1 MTVNDA
7 AFSWPV
13 RVYYEDTDA
22 VGIVYYANYLKFME
36 RARTEW
42 LRSLSFDQDQLR
54 HEHHIVFAVT
64 RANTNFRKPARL
76 DDQLIVSVQVANLG
90 AASFD
95 LDQHIV
101 RTDDVKICDARVRIA
116 CLNADTLKPLRLPS
130 FLLTELRRED

>member
-7 AFSWPV
+7 TFFWPV

-54 HEHHIVFAVT
+54 HEHQIVFAVT

-76 DDQLIVSVQVANLG
+76 DDQLVVSVQVANMG

-95 LDQHIV
+95 IDQHIV
-101 RTDDVKICDARVRIA
+101 RTDDVKICDAQVRIA
-116 CLNADTLKPLRLPS
+116 CLNADTLKPMRLPS